1 MEDKC
6 ILHTQEIEKLKT
18 KVEELERKSMKHD
31 DSIER
36 GLVLS
41 GKGVIIHENNRIE
54 IQPHDFFEITD
65 GNHQYVNT
73 GNEPLA
79 FVCFRYPR

>member
-31 DSIER
+31 DSIEKIKEDYINVNV
-36 GLVLS
+36 LVTKILPNIVS
-41 GKGVIIHENNRIE
+41 E
-54 IQPHDFFEITD
+54 IKETTREIKKIW
-65 GNHQYVNT
+65 
-73 GNEPLA
+73 L
-79 FVCFRYPR
+79 